1 MSYYLF
7 INKKA
12 TPQTE
17 SEEMKMTVVDMV
29 IGTMRKGEYA
39 THYKKGNSN
48 FFLRNNEN
56 FYYLDKVTKGCSA
69 TVVAGTEEEVLDYI
83 KENKLK
89 QVALL
94 HI

>member
-69 TVVAGTEEEVLDYI
+69 TVVAGTEEEVLGYI
-83 KENKLK
+83 NKNNLK
-89 QVALL
+89 MVELL

>member
-1 MSYYLF
+1 
-7 INKKA
+7 
-12 TPQTE
+12 
-17 SEEMKMTVVDMV
+17 MTVVDMV

-48 FFLRNNEN
+48 FFLRNNED
-56 FYYLDKVTKGCSA
+56 FYHLDKVAKGCSA